1 MSWPVGRREFY
12 TQRGIRRMACI
23 RCHRPAMFQ
32 WSICA
37 DGNVQR
43 VLCDEC
49 DIDLN
54 RMVLEWA
61 GDPDVEMKM
70 EAYRN
75 RVLG

>member
-1 MSWPVGRREFY
+1 MSWPAGRREPY
-12 TQRGIRRMACI
+12 TKIGIRRVGCI
-23 RCHRPAMFQ
+23 RCHRPAMFD

-37 DGNVQR
+37 DNNAHRPICV
-43 VLCDEC
+43 EC